1 MTTLTL
7 PNEIIDKIFSYI
19 EGNNNKI
26 IKKELTYINTIWGKR
41 KRIISTSNIK
51 FTLDLIKYNFVKN
64 QMLSNNKVIEYNKY
78 FKYSILH
85 DNRKNVFKQIKWVR
99 YLINE
104 YNYNDYYYNYT
115 IIMQEIRANYIY
127 DYYHKYELTRR
138 QLTHYHNVYFK
149 YTFLYK
155 NREKVCIDIKRYN
168 TRKRHVV
175 DKKISNKILLERGIL
190 FQQINTNR

>member
-7 PNEIIDKIFSYI
+7 PNEIINNIFSYI
-19 EGNNNKI
+19 EGNTNQI
-26 IKKELTYINTIWGKR
+26 IKKELGGIKSFGKDH
-41 KRIISTSNIK
+41 IT
-51 FTLDLIKYNFVKN
+51 FTLDLIKRNFVKN
-64 QMLSNNKVIEYNKY
+64 QMLSNNKVIEYNTY

-85 DNRKNVFKQIKWVR
+85 NNRKCVLQHIKWVK

-104 YNYNDYYYNYT
+104 YNYNDYYYNFT

-127 DYYHKYELTRR
+127 DYYHKYEVTRR
-138 QLTHYHNVYFK
+138 QLTQYHNVYFK
-149 YTFLYK
+149 YTFLHK

-175 DKKISNKILLERGIL
+175 DKKLSNKILLERGIL

>member
-127 DYYHKYELTRR
+127 DYYDKCKLTRR
-138 QLTHYHNVYFK
+138 QLTQYHNVYFK

-168 TRKRHVV
+168 TRKRQVV
-175 DKKISNKILLERGIL
+175 DKKLSNKILLERGIL
-190 FQQINTNR
+190 FQQIDNNR

>member
-127 DYYHKYELTRR
+127 DYYDKCELTRR
-138 QLTHYHNVYFK
+138 QLTQYHNVYFK

-168 TRKRHVV
+168 TRKRQVV
-175 DKKISNKILLERGIL
+175 DKKLSNKILLERGIL
-190 FQQINTNR
+190 FQQIDNNR

>member
-7 PNEIIDKIFSYI
+7 PNEIINKIFSYI

-26 IKKELTYINTIWGKR
+26 IKKELTDINRIWGKR
-41 KRIISTSNIK
+41 KRVISISNIK
-51 FTLDLIKYNFVKN
+51 FTLDFIKHNFVQN
-64 QMLSNNKVIEYNKY
+64 QILSNNKVIEYNKY

-85 DNRKNVFKQIKWVR
+85 LKRKNLFKQIKWVR

-127 DYYHKYELTRR
+127 DYYYQCELTRR
-138 QLTHYHNVYFK
+138 QLRQYQNVHFK
-149 YTFLYK
+149 YTFLHK
-155 NREKVCIDIKRYN
+155 NREMVCIDIKRYN

-175 DKKISNKILLERGIL
+175 DKKLSNKILLERGIL
-190 FQQINTNR
+190 FQQINNKR

>member
-138 QLTHYHNVYFK
+138 QLTKYNNVYFK
-149 YTFLYK
+149 HTFLHK

-175 DKKISNKILLERGIL
+175 DKKLSNKILLERGIL